1 MKKAMPFL
9 LSLICACSGGG
20 PAETPRGTNLFSG
33 FSVSETDSNSAKWRL
48 DAPTASMEDLEGRM
62 VFSSPVMQ
70 FYDAN
75 KVSSVIKAR
84 SGLLE
89 PSKKSAVLSIDVSV
103 DAKKDG
109 MLLKTEKLYY
119 SSAKGKI
126 WTDEKVT
133 LFRGKTVI
141 KGRGFTANPDLSEIE
156 IEHQET
162 KLGPSTK

>member
-1 MKKAMPFL
+1 
-9 LSLICACSGGG
+9 
-20 PAETPRGTNLFSG
+20 
-33 FSVSETDSNSAKWRL
+33 
-48 DAPTASMEDLEGRM
+48 M